1 MTIQQINYIGDLH
14 RKLYNWREISKKSDE
29 DFATSKRVVEV
40 ANEIV
45 KALKNNNI
53 KITYN
58 NLTNSN
64 YHFLVK
70 VLNYNKKLKL
80 DKNTS
85 ESLKKL
91 RLWI

>member
-14 RKLYNWREISKKSDE
+14 RKLYKWREISKKSDE
-29 DFATSKRVVEV
+29 DFATSKRVIEV
-40 ANEIV
+40 ADEIV
-45 KALKNNNI
+45 EALKNNNI

-70 VLNYNKKLKL
+70 ILNYNKKLKL

-91 RLWI
+91 KLWI